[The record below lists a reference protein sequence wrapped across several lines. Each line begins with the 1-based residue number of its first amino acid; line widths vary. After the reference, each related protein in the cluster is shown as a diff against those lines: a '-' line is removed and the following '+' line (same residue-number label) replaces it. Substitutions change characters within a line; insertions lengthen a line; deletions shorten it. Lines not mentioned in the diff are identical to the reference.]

1 MIEDIEPRPIIYIPE
16 LLRLGLP
23 TQGCAIKLTLR
34 DGRIIPGVCI
44 DSKGMIYGVLKH
56 KSTDARQNPID
67 FLASEIVSIQILTK
81 IPSRYHF
88 V

>member
-1 MIEDIEPRPIIYIPE
+1 MIEDIEPRPIIHIPE

-23 TQGCAIKLTLR
+23 QGCAITLTLR
-34 DGRIIPGVCI
+34 NGRIIPGVCI

-56 KSTDARQNPID
+56 KSVDARQNPID
-67 FLASEIVSIQILTK
+67 FLEEEIASIQILTE
-81 IPSRYHF
+81 IPSSYRF

>member
-1 MIEDIEPRPIIYIPE
+1 MIEDIEPRPIIHIPE

-23 TQGCAIKLTLR
+23 TQGCVITLTLR
-34 DGRIIPGVCI
+34 DGRNIPGVCI

-56 KSTDARQNPID
+56 KSVDARQNPID
-67 FLASEIVSIQILTK
+67 FLEEEIASIQILSE
-81 IPSRYHF
+81 IPSSQHF